1 MPLDNAQPFCKV
13 RFLKTWEESIHEH
26 KLMLE
31 QQAAIK
37 KEKLSEK
44 NHAVIDDGKQLKVS
58 ASEPS
63 PSEPIPPS
71 ESIEDY
77 STTPSDTGEISANS
91 TSKHAIGRPMY
102 SAEEKAKII
111 AYASTTS
118 QAEASRK
125 FNVHKSMVS
134 RWIIKSKSET

>member
-58 ASEPS
+58 ASEPF

-71 ESIEDY
+71 ESIA
-77 STTPSDTGEISANS
+77 TPSDTGEISANS
-91 TSKHAIGRPMY
+91 TSKNAIGRPMY

-111 AYASTTS
+111 AYANTTS